1 MTKLSCGDHH
11 GLIVCYA
18 QCPCL
23 INFDQISKSTCRGR
37 DETLHNRPGRPDS
50 EHTRHHRRGKRHNS
64 IPTFTLL
71 PQGTLAG
78 QPQQMG
84 KSREQV
90 RQELI
95 EAQRQGLIPNTE
107 ADYPPSQRSIDA
119 NKARHAAVQRYWAE
133 ND

>member
-1 MTKLSCGDHH
+1 MKHYATALAALILS
-11 GLIVCYA
+11 
-18 QCPCL
+18 
-23 INFDQISKSTCRGR
+23 
-37 DETLHNRPGRPDS
+37 TLATTAVANDS
-50 EHTRHHRRGKRHNS
+50 NS
-64 IPTFTLL
+64 IATFTLL

>member
-1 MTKLSCGDHH
+1 MKHYPIAIAALILGTLTTTVAANDSH
-11 GLIVCYA
+11 GNPAFPLQA
-18 QCPCL
+18 QA
-23 INFDQISKSTCRGR
+23 
-37 DETLHNRPGRPDS
+37 
-50 EHTRHHRRGKRHNS
+50 
-64 IPTFTLL
+64 
-71 PQGTLAG
+71 TLAG

-90 RQELI
+90 RQELL

>member
-1 MTKLSCGDHH
+1 MMKLYSITLAALMLGTLATAAAAND
-11 GLIVCYA
+11 
-18 QCPCL
+18 
-23 INFDQISKSTCRGR
+23 SKSTPIL
-37 DETLHNRPGRPDS
+37 T
-50 EHTRHHRRGKRHNS
+50 
-64 IPTFTLL
+64 
-71 PQGTLAG
+71 PQPQVSLAG

-119 NKARHAAVQRYWAE
+119 NKARYAVVQRYWAE